1 MKDYYHFSAND
12 FAMDDSFRAW
22 VWKPTAESNANW
34 REWIAKHPDKS
45 AEVEAA
51 IALLKRLSFPE
62 YSMSDAE
69 MSTLWYNIKEA
80 DATSVGSRLISQPSS
95 PSVLWRWSAVAATVL
110 LAVGLA
116 LYLVDLNRN
125 TFSHETAFGETRQIV
140 LPDSST
146 VMLNANSNIRFRN
159 DWSEKDTR
167 EVWLEGEAFFEVVHT
182 VNHQPFQV
190 KVSDGLAVEVLGTS
204 FNVYHR
210 QADTKVVL
218 NSGQISLS
226 FPASS
231 NEEKIVM
238 EPGELVEYSNNRY
251 SKRKVNAE
259 IYAAWTDNK
268 VILDQTSLREMIA
281 MAKDNYGI
289 NIEVASEKMLEQ
301 TVSGSMPVGDA
312 ESFVLQI
319 ARVFQLKAK
328 KEKKHYL
335 LKE

>member
-22 VWKPTAESNANW
+22 VWKPTAESNAYW

-45 AEVEAA
+45 AEVEEA
-51 IALLKRLSFPE
+51 IALLRKLSFPE
-62 YSMSDAE
+62 YSLSATE
-69 MSTLWYNIKEA
+69 ISSVWEKIKEA
-80 DATSVGSRLISQPSS
+80 DTWSVEPGLAAPRRS
-95 PSVLWRWSAVAATVL
+95 LWRWPAVAATLL
-110 LAVGLA
+110 LALGV
-116 LYLVDLNRN
+116 LVFIANRNAN
-125 TFSHETAFGETRQIV
+125 TFSHETAYGETRHIV
-140 LPDSST
+140 LPDSSI
-146 VMLNANSNIRFRN
+146 VILNANSNITFRN
-159 DWSEKDTR
+159 DWSENDVR

-182 VNHQPFQV
+182 INDQPFQV

-210 QADTKVVL
+210 KADTKVVL

-226 FPASS
+226 FPPSA
-231 NEEKIVM
+231 NEQKIVM

-251 SKRKVNAE
+251 SKRRVNAE

-281 MAKDNYGI
+281 MARDNYGI
-289 NIEVASEKMLEQ
+289 TIEVASEKMLEQ

-319 ARVFQLKAK
+319 ARVFQLRAEKG
-328 KEKKHYL
+328 KKHYL